1 MIPAVPQPAPRLRF
15 GTVTFV
21 PAERVLLRDSQPVAL
36 TPKAFD
42 LLAFLVANPGRLLT
56 KDELLQA
63 VWPDAIVEESNLAYH
78 VFAIRKALG
87 DTADADQ
94 YIETVP
100 KRGYRFIA
108 PVVQFDSNVPVEAAL
123 APATTSAERTAA
135 SDAGHVNDA
144 DARPAIAS
152 RDSRPSE
159 WRVWAVGAFCL
170 TAGAMGAIAIHEWR
184 SRAAAAPVRLSH
196 FHETLWGP
204 LAEGGTFGVSPDGRR
219 LMMAIQGADGAGR
232 LWVRALDEPAA
243 HALPGSEAFLVP
255 PAMWSPA
262 GDEMAFGNTPLLK
275 RVTLPQGTP
284 HDVCQLQAI
293 AVGGSWNRDG
303 VLLIGNPAGPILR
316 CSTSSG
322 GAATPVTRPSRPSE
336 IHLMPSFL
344 PDGRHFIYLRID
356 RAAPERSG
364 VYIGDVSGGA
374 AESEKHLL
382 ATGFDAMYVPAADS
396 GAGVVVF
403 LRDRALFAQR
413 FDDRRLELL
422 GNPVQLSPKVGSFID
437 YAFFS
442 ASPRVLVYRAPDPD
456 YQLTWFDRTG
466 REVRR
471 VGAPEPVDGLALS
484 PSGDRALIVK
494 HTPQNVADQD
504 LWLVDVAHGVNG
516 NPRRQTFAPAL
527 EAWPVWL
534 SDERFAYGA
543 TGADKTVYAQA
554 IGGSREVWF
563 DAGTDGRISIAT
575 RGGGVSIAADSRV
588 AVFSKVGDPSTRLDI
603 WARTEHGPPAGAP
616 LVTREGDQ
624 AHAQLSPDGRWLAYV
639 SNESGRNEVF
649 LTPIRYDAAAGTVGA
664 GESVPVSDGGGF
676 APQWRGDSRELLYLK
691 LDGSVMAVDVDPH
704 AGAALG
710 TTKRLFTAPGVFPEW
725 GVTRDGSRL
734 LFAVPTAP
742 MPPIDILY
750 DWQSLLPN

>member
-1 MIPAVPQPAPRLRF
+1 MIPAVPPPAPRLRF

-21 PAERVLLRDSQPVAL
+21 PAERVLLRDGQPVAL

-87 DTADADQ
+87 DTADVDQ

-108 PVVQFDSNVPVEAAL
+108 PVAQLDEARE
-123 APATTSAERTAA
+123 SA
-135 SDAGHVNDA
+135 A
-144 DARPAIAS
+144 DMRPAIVP
-152 RDSRPSE
+152 RDSRSSQ
-159 WRVWAVGAFCL
+159 WRDWAVGAACL
-170 TAGAMGAIAIHEWR
+170 AAGAMGASAIHESR
-184 SRAAAAPVRLSH
+184 SHAVTPPARLSR
-196 FHETLWGP
+196 FQEPLWGP
-204 LAEGGTFGVSPDGRR
+204 LAEGGAFSVSPDGRQ
-219 LMMAIQGADGAGR
+219 LMMAIQGGDGTGR
-232 LWVRALDEPAA
+232 LWVRALDEPAP
-243 HALPGSEAFLVP
+243 HPVPGSEGFLVP

-262 GDEMAFGNTPLLK
+262 GDEIAFGHMPLLK

-293 AVGGSWNRDG
+293 AVGGTWNRDG
-303 VLLIGNPAGPILR
+303 ILAIGNPAGPILR
-316 CSTSSG
+316 CSASAG

-344 PDGRHFIYLRID
+344 PDGRHFIYLRVD

-364 VYIGDVSGGA
+364 VYIGDVNGGPS
-374 AESEKHLL
+374 ESEKHLL

-396 GAGVVVF
+396 GTGVVVF

-422 GNPVQLSPKVGSFID
+422 GHPVQLAPTVGSFID

-442 ASPRVLVYRAPDPD
+442 ASPRVLAYRAPDPD

-471 VGAPEPVDGLALS
+471 VGTPEPIDGLALS

-504 LWLVDVAHGVNG
+504 LWLVDMAHGVNA
-516 NPRRQTFAPAL
+516 NPRRQTFAPSL

-534 SDERFAYGA
+534 SDDRFAYGA
-543 TGADKTVYAQA
+543 TGADKIVYAQA

-563 DAGTDGRISIAT
+563 DADTDGRVSIAT
-575 RGGGVSIAADSRV
+575 RGVGVSIAADNGGL
-588 AVFSKVGDPSTRLDI
+588 AVFSKIGDPSTRQDI
-603 WARTEHGPPAGAP
+603 WARTEHGPSAGTP

-624 AHAQLSPDGRWLAYV
+624 AYAQLSPDGRWLAYV

-649 LTPIRYDAAAGTVGA
+649 LTPIRYDAAAGTVSA
-664 GESVPVSDGGGF
+664 GGGVPVSDGGGF
-676 APQWRGDSRELLYLK
+676 APRWRGDGRELLYLK
-691 LDGSVMAVDVDPH
+691 IDGSVMAVDVVPNV
-704 AGAALG
+704 GAALG
-710 TTKRLFTAPGVFPEW
+710 TTKHLFTAPGVFPEW

-734 LFAVPTAP
+734 LFAVPTAS
-742 MPPIDILY
+742 MPPLDILY